1 MSIEAIE
8 FIVDGVPI
16 RREINGQ
23 EQDLSIPIEEL
34 PFIVVQQTM
43 TREEFDAVYGDKKKK
58 KKHI

>member
-1 MSIEAIE
+1 MNIEAIE

-34 PFIVVQQTM
+34 PFIVVHQTM
-43 TREEFDAVYGDKKKK
+43 TREEFDAVYNNKKKK
-58 KKHI
+58 RK